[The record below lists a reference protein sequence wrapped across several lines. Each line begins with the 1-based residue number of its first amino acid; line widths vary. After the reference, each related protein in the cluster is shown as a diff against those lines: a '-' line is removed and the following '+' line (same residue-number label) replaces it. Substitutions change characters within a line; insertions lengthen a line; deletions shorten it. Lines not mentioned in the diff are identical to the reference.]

1 MKKTSAIIFGGAS
14 PELNKYVAKLSQ
26 KHLFLKNYQALI
38 LNYIFSPKFSDK
50 QMLLLY
56 LAVGRG
62 KTLLSI
68 SCGVLGLRSGRFDRV
83 IILSPKTV
91 QDEFRRNL
99 FFYFFFENHMDKEA
113 AKKCMD
119 EFTKYFIMIHY
130 NSWDSYQR
138 FSQLKK
144 LEKTLFIID
153 EAHLYAKSIIKTNI
167 LASDYGKNLRVDK
180 FKGNCLKI
188 NDAISAVKDKLV
200 LCLTGTPSA
209 KTPYELVPL
218 FNLATFGKELFHE
231 DYEEFNKKFIDGENA
246 KIMHKNI
253 LLDKLDGLIAYVPA
267 VEGQVKATPLQI
279 VEVEMSEGQYKKY
292 LEDYAVEK
300 LENGFTNKKNMWG
313 LLFGSKCSFHA
324 KTFSDCIYWDES
336 GAKNSSHPSHKD
348 AVKGVGKDAVTHDSS
363 PPSSKDAVTHDSSP
377 PSSKDAVT
385 HETVSLERSEMSD
398 SVVNAAK
405 DADGIIGG
413 DTLIHLDKQHCPKI
427 FRMYEDTKEVNGLCV
442 FYFRFTNIHGVL
454 IMEEMLKKHGY
465 RLPSRGEDV
474 FASKSKRYVVF
485 TGSISNDLRDAWK
498 KMFNDKR
505 NCRGEYIKYMILS
518 PSGIVGITLHNVR
531 YLGIGSVEFNYSNIR
546 QLLGR
551 VNRLNSH
558 KDLPEKDR
566 KLVNKIYLMTKN
578 EKYYRDHKQEVEEIS
593 DRTTTGYTLP
603 CPTIE
608 RIIYQDSLHDDVIN
622 EKFRKDILI
631 KASITEELWQSF

>member
-218 FNLATFGKELFHE
+218 FNLAKFGKELFHE

-292 LEDYAVEK
+292 LEDYALEK

-336 GAKNSSHPSHKD
+336 GAKKSPKHDSALSHSLKQTFVCMTHHHDSVHDAGKD
-348 AVKGVGKDAVTHDSS
+348 AVKGVGKDA
-363 PPSSKDAVTHDSSP
+363 
-377 PSSKDAVT
+377 
-385 HETVSLERSEMSD
+385 
-398 SVVNAAK
+398 N
-405 DADGIIGG
+405 ADGIIGG
-413 DTLIHLDKQHCPKI
+413 DALIHLDKQHCPKI
-427 FRMYEDTKEVNGLCV
+427 FRMYEDTKDVNGLCV

-608 RIIYQDSLHDDVIN
+608 RIIYQDSLHDDMIN